1 MGGRSCKCQ
10 IQCQIRGF
18 EGIAGHD
25 IPLIISNLLISCC
38 LLPGSNP
45 SLSAIH
51 SFRDPEGQPLLRRA
65 VELREQLD
73 DSDSF
78 WLAEARISLSN
89 ALIAERRF
97 AEANQL
103 LKQAAAA
110 QAHQP
115 ALSNEYREPLRTAQN
130 LIAHTRI

>member
-1 MGGRSCKCQ
+1 MTASPQREYMPDQEAHTARLLGEALTRMGR
-10 IQCQIRGF
+10 
-18 EGIAGHD
+18 A
-25 IPLIISNLLISCC
+25 
-38 LLPGSNP
+38 
-45 SLSAIH
+45 
-51 SFRDPEGQPLLRRA
+51 PEGEPLLRRA
-65 VELREQLD
+65 VELRERLD

-97 AEANQL
+97 AEASQL
-103 LKQAAAA
+103 LKLAAAA